1 MEVEM
6 ANESDIYIYIYIY
19 IYRVIKKS
27 LCTWGLQY
35 KKHAKMQYF
44 KENTFGIW
52 TVLYWTRSSRTQ
64 FGVSIN
70 VWRLPGATLNIICNF
85 LYCNHQVH
93 RDFLITLYYCYMP
106 KISSEI
112 FLFWIFIF
120 RTLCLRE
127 QGRVDSWLFFE
138 AEWGPRA
145 KRLGNTGIDVI
156 MVWFTFV
163 LGGGYESTL
172 LMPFKGRISFSSAT
186 WIAIIIQAEQP
197 GNRCSIPGGDFLS
210 PGLAV
215 SRP

>member
-1 MEVEM
+1 MVKKRPVPTKR
-6 ANESDIYIYIYIY
+6 AAVDL
-19 IYRVIKKS
+19 IKVKS
-27 LCTWGLQY
+27 CDELLRMLLVCTGWSKCLCAPDDYCIVQLMIWRWPSQ
-35 KKHAKMQYF
+35 
-44 KENTFGIW
+44 NTFGMR

-163 LGGGYESTL
+163 LGGGVRKYPTH
-172 LMPFKGRISFSSAT
+172 
-186 WIAIIIQAEQP
+186 AI
-197 GNRCSIPGGDFLS
+197 
-210 PGLAV
+210 
-215 SRP
+215 